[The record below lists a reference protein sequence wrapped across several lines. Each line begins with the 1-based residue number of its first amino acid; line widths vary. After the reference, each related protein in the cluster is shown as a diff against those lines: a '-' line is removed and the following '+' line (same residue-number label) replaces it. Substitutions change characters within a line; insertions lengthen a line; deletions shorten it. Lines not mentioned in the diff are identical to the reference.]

1 MQVIRNMK
9 QKNLLQESGLKSTE
23 ARIALLNLLDKEDN
37 PLDVYSI
44 AESLRARGVV
54 MDQAT
59 IYRILDVLT
68 EKGLISRLEFGEGK
82 YRYELQKSH
91 HHHLVC
97 QNCGK
102 IEDTEGNFID
112 QIENEIRTEKG
123 FLVKSHSLEFFGI
136 CKNCQY

>member
-1 MQVIRNMK
+1 MK